1 MRTLYQCE
9 ICRATY
15 ATAAKAMVCEARGVE
30 RDIPAGTIV
39 GNSVCGYSAGIVF
52 AVTGSEISCGHFRDV
67 FAYAC
72 RDTGYGDTLDD
83 TCSLRGI
90 DPYAPARVNAAAP
103 AFRRM
108 IEALIAKGL
117 EPRVWDGSKA
127 IPLAQAAH
135 LIVGNLPADKEA

>member
-9 ICRATY
+9 ICRAIY
-15 ATAAKAMVCEARGVE
+15 ATAAKAMVCEARGVMQN
-30 RDIPAGTIV
+30 IPVGTIV
-39 GNSVCGYSAGIVF
+39 GNSVADPAGCMVF
-52 AVTGSEISCGHFRDV
+52 AVSSGEPDGHFRE
-67 FAYAC
+67 FCGYAC
-72 RDTGYGDTLDD
+72 RDNGAGDTLDSF
-83 TCSLRGI
+83 CSLRGF